1 MDEEDQA
8 GGYTDEDVVSRTR
21 VARFAAPQD
30 TAQAVVFLA
39 DPELSGYVNRHTWR
53 SSTRTTPTPRVV
65 AAREC
70 KEGSLNHRILR
81 LIAAA
86 RVEPAGYTTDVRN
99 VANSSLSGK
108 EE

>member
-65 AAREC
+65 ATREC
-70 KEGSLNHRILR
+70 KKGSLPIPDPSSYRR
-81 LIAAA
+81 SQGRTG
-86 RVEPAGYTTDVRN
+86 RVYYRREKRC
-99 VANSSLSGK
+99 
-108 EE
+108 